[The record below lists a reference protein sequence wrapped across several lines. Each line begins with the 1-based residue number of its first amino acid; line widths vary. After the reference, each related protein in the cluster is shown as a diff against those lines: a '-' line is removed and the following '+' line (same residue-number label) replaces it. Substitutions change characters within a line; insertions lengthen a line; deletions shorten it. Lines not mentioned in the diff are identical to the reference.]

1 MKKTFTTISALL
13 LLSATLAACNTE
25 TGEPNTTTAAN
36 ETPQTEQNETETNTQ
51 PENEETTTPTTT
63 EPDQN
68 EGESTELTQTKP
80 QQTDEQAT
88 LTYRSN
94 GQTYQ
99 EAVTTSK
106 STEMNYSIEHFK
118 NYTLEAEEPGIDH
131 LLYNADDNFSM
142 QIEVISKDEVNFED
156 VKAALNE
163 TMAAI
168 SSDMKELD
176 LSATLEHHT
185 DIKQIVGYETT
196 LEDANKVIKIAFER
210 DNMIVKLTIYDS
222 VAADLQDAFLQMGLT
237 IQ

>member
-25 TGEPNTTTAAN
+25 TGEPNTSTAAN
-36 ETPQTEQNETETNTQ
+36 ETPQTEQNETETNKQ
-51 PENEETTTPTTT
+51 PENEETTTPATT
-63 EPDQN
+63 EPEQN
-68 EGESTELTQTKP
+68 EGEATELTETKP

-106 STEMNYSIEHFK
+106 STEMNYTIEHFK
-118 NYTLEAEEPGIDH
+118 SYTLESEEPGIDH

-142 QIEVISKDEVNFED
+142 QIEVLTKDEVKFED
-156 VKAALNE
+156 VKASVNE
-163 TMAAI
+163 TMTAI
-168 SSDMKELD
+168 SSDVKELD
-176 LSATLEHHT
+176 LNATLEQHK
-185 DIKQIVGYETT
+185 DIIQIVGYETT
-196 LEDANKVIKIAFER
+196 LEDANKVIKVAFER
-210 DNMIVKLTIYDS
+210 DNMFVKLTIYDS